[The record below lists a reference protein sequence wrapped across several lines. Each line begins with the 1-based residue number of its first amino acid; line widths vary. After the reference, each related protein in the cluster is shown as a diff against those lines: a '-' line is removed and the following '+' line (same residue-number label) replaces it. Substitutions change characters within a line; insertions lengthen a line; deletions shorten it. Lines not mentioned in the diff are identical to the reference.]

1 MNAELK
7 EPNGMPNFTTQQY
20 TQSFLKLLELDQL
33 DQFSSVEIQETLDRK
48 QGTLD
53 RKHELQS
60 AGKKA
65 PVRSWKT
72 YYTGKKLV
80 KWLIVLC

>member
-20 TQSFLKLLELDQL
+20 TQSSLKLQHLEQL
-33 DQFSSVEIQETLDRK
+33 YQLPPAEI

-53 RKHELQS
+53 RKRELRR

-65 PVRSWKT
+65 HVRSWKT
-72 YYTGKKLV
+72 YYTGKKQV
-80 KWLIVLC
+80 RWLILPC